1 MLGATLTLAPAGQ
14 VSFAGLNPIDVSGLG
29 LATLAGTYRL
39 IDSTIGPSAT
49 CSAETGK
56 HLFILFG

>member
-1 MLGATLTLAPAGQ
+1 LAPAGQ